1 MGRLAV
7 ALAALA
13 LVPGGLA
20 SSGSYGPPRQV
31 GTITAA
37 ALPEISGLAAARAVP
52 GGWWVVND
60 SGHTPEL
67 HLLGAGGVLLAS
79 VRVRGVENG
88 DWEEVAAAPGP
99 GGHRHLY
106 VGDIGDNAHERD
118 DLAVYRVREPS
129 RSARSAPA
137 TALPFRY
144 PDGRHDA
151 EALFVDPATSR
162 IYLVT
167 KTDPLSGERCA
178 LYRFPLPLRPG
189 RRVTLERVGGRF
201 GRLIAPVPF
210 VTGAALSPDGARL
223 AIRTYTDALEWRRR
237 PGAPFERIL
246 GATPEPVELAAEPQG
261 EAIAYALSGEAL
273 VTTSEQLP
281 APLWRL
287 QRRG

>member
-1 MGRLAV
+1 
-7 ALAALA
+7 
-13 LVPGGLA
+13 
-20 SSGSYGPPRQV
+20 
-31 GTITAA
+31 
-37 ALPEISGLAAARAVP
+37 
-52 GGWWVVND
+52 
-60 SGHTPEL
+60 
-67 HLLGAGGVLLAS
+67 
-79 VRVRGVENG
+79 
-88 DWEEVAAAPGP
+88 
-99 GGHRHLY
+99 
-106 VGDIGDNAHERD
+106 
-118 DLAVYRVREPS
+118 
-129 RSARSAPA
+129 
-137 TALPFRY
+137 LPFRY

-151 EALFVDPATSR
+151 EALFVDPTTSR